1 MHMASTIIP
10 TRFFV
15 GVAVRCGH
23 RWLLV
28 QEATHGQRWCFPAGR
43 VAQGETFLEAARRET
58 LEEAGIPIKFE
69 GVVRVE
75 HTPGPGGTARVR
87 VILLAHPADDTPP
100 KQKPDHESLK
110 AGWFTLEQIVKMPL
124 RSAEVPVLFA
134 YLSGAPVIAPLA
146 ILSEAEGE
154 FE

>member
-1 MHMASTIIP
+1 MIPGSIP
-10 TRFFV
+10 TQYFV

-28 QEATHGQRWCFPAGR
+28 QESAHGQRWCFPAGR
-43 VAQGETFLEAARRET
+43 VEPGETLLEAARRET
-58 LEEAGIPIKFE
+58 LEEAGIPIEFE
-69 GVVRVE
+69 GVVRIE
-75 HTPGPGGTARVR
+75 HTPRPDGTARVR

-100 KQKPDHESLK
+100 KQKPDRESLK
-110 AGWFTLEQIVKMPL
+110 AGWFSLEQMVKMPL

-146 ILSEAEGE
+146 ILSDGEGE

>member
-1 MHMASTIIP
+1 MAHEPIP

-28 QEATHGQRWCFPAGR
+28 HETSHGQRWCFPTGR
-43 VAQGETFLEAARRET
+43 VEPGETFLEAARRET
-58 LEEAGIPIKFE
+58 LEETGIPIEFE
-69 GVVRVE
+69 GVVRIE
-75 HTPGPGGTARVR
+75 HTPQPDGTARVR
-87 VILLAHPADDTPP
+87 VILLAHPSDDTPP
-100 KQKPDHESLK
+100 KQQPDGESLE
-110 AGWFTLEQIVKMPL
+110 AGWFSLEQMVKLPL

-146 ILSEAEGE
+146 ILSEDEGE